1 MKISK
6 EKVKVSND
14 GEMQNL
20 EQEIRDVLLNGSLW
34 KKHYCGDI
42 NISDRAKMVI
52 ADMDAFHNHS
62 FAIEVYL
69 RNRNHL
75 NRTAL
80 LYRGNKISYGE
91 LFKKMFAYAKSLKS
105 MGYGE
110 GSEVPVCATNM
121 PEFVY
126 LFLAAN
132 LIGAKLN
139 SFGEWFDKD
148 YTKFILEYS
157 KSNTVFI
164 SDDVYHMVNDK
175 IDESNVNNIVVLSL
189 ADSLKRGNPYE
200 EIDNKF
206 HLGLFDSKVSKIK
219 EDSSKNVMSSKE
231 FEGRGINYDG
241 KVVNDGELDDP
252 AVITYTSGTSNPGVP
267 KAVLH
272 SNRSYM
278 TISRFKDKD
287 ITNLTNMDG
296 IKSLCHIP
304 VYTHMELCSMMDAL
318 FHGCTL
324 CLEPVYD
331 KDFFKYSV
339 IMHRANYQPGSQG
352 FNYDLC
358 YALEH
363 DEEFRRLCDGL
374 AGDGYRNGQ
383 LSELIAPTITGEG
396 MDKGSE
402 KYFNRIARKH
412 KFGVKK
418 LHFPVCYSIG
428 GGTGEASGIFTTLFK
443 SYMEKMPPHTFSKE
457 GLGLNVLPF
466 AEVVILDENGHY
478 CKPGGKGIIGVKSP
492 CDMMGYY
499 YNGDDFSR
507 LHIDNPYMVAEDG
520 RKFLI
525 MSNVAYMTKSGS
537 VKIKDRLN
545 NNVLLDDG
553 EVIPV
558 YEICDVVLSDTK
570 NIMTGSFVKISDEYI
585 GDVYV
590 MHIILQ
596 PGANKDKA
604 LASLS
609 KRLKSK
615 FSDALLDKLYVRVR
629 SMEEGFPVA
638 PSGKRDIH
646 PLIEE
651 GYTSKCISVKNLLYI
666 NEKGKGK
673 VLKK

>member
-1 MKISK
+1 MGKFASD
-6 EKVKVSND
+6 VSETLKNS
-14 GEMQNL
+14 
-20 EQEIRDVLLNGSLW
+20 RKW
-34 KKHYCGDI
+34 KRHYVTDI
-42 NISDRAKMVI
+42 KISDRAKMVI

-62 FAIEVYL
+62 FAVEIYL
-69 RNRNHL
+69 RNKDNL
-75 NRTAL
+75 DKTAL
-80 LYRGNKISYGE
+80 LYRGNKITYGE
-91 LFKKMFAYAKSLKS
+91 VFDKVYAYAKSLKA
-105 MGYGE
+105 MGYE
-110 GSEVPVCATNM
+110 AGSEVPVCATNM

-126 LFLAAN
+126 LFLATN

-148 YTKFILEYS
+148 YTKFILDHS

-164 SDDVYHMVNDK
+164 SDDVYYMVKDK
-175 IDESNVNNIVVLSL
+175 IDESSVNNIVVLSL
-189 ADSLKRGNPYE
+189 ADGLKNGNPYE
-200 EIDNKF
+200 EIDDKF
-206 HLGLFDSKVSKIK
+206 HPGLFDSKVSKFK
-219 EDSSKNVMSSKE
+219 EESSKTVMSSKE
-231 FEGRGINYDG
+231 FEDAGLSYEGM
-241 KVVNDGELDDP
+241 VVNDGALDDP
-252 AVITYTSGTSNPGVP
+252 AVITYTSGTTNPGVP
-267 KAVLH
+267 KGVLH
-272 SNRSYM
+272 SNRSYA
-278 TISRFKDKD
+278 TIARFKDRD

-304 VYTHMELCSMMDAL
+304 VYTHMELCTMMDGL

-352 FNYDLC
+352 FNYELC

-374 AGDGYRNGQ
+374 AGDSYRNGQ
-383 LSELIAPTITGEG
+383 LGELIAPTITGEG

-402 KYFNRIARKH
+402 KYFNKIARKH

-418 LHFPVCYSIG
+418 LHFPSCYSIG
-428 GGTGEASGIFTTLFK
+428 GGTGEASGVFTTLFK
-443 SYMEKMPPHTFSKE
+443 GYMEKIPPYTFSKE

-466 AEVVILDENGHY
+466 AEVVILDEQGNY
-478 CKPGGKGIIGVKSP
+478 RKPLEKGVIGVKSP

-499 YNGDDFSR
+499 YSGEDFSK
-507 LHIDNPYMVAEDG
+507 LHVDSPYIEAEDG
-520 RKFLI
+520 RRFLV

-558 YEICDVVLSDTK
+558 YEISDAVLDDTK
-570 NIMTGSFVKISDEYI
+570 NIMTGSLVKINDEYI
-585 GDVYV
+585 GEAYV

-596 PGANKDKA
+596 PGANKDRA

-609 KRLKSK
+609 KRLEAK
-615 FSDALLDKLYVRVR
+615 FSPSLLDKLYIRIR
-629 SMEEGFPVA
+629 SIEEGFPVA
-638 PSGKRDIH
+638 PSGKRDVH

-651 GYTSKCISVKNLLYI
+651 GYTSKCLSVKNLLYVYS
-666 NEKGKGK
+666 NEKGK

>member
-1 MKISK
+1 MTVGNEINDN
-6 EKVKVSND
+6 EKRRMHFDFEVN
-14 GEMQNL
+14 
-20 EQEIRDVLLNGSLW
+20 DVLKNSNKW
-34 KKHYCGDI
+34 KKHYVTDI
-42 NISDRAKMVI
+42 KISDLAKMVI

-62 FAIEVYL
+62 FAVEVYL
-69 RNRNHL
+69 RNRKHL
-75 NRTAL
+75 DKTAL

-91 LFKKMFAYAKSLKS
+91 MFDKVYAYAKSLKAF
-105 MGYGE
+105 GYE
-110 GSEVPVCATNM
+110 AGSEVPVCATNM

-126 LFLAAN
+126 LFLATN

-148 YTKFILEYS
+148 YTKFILEHS

-164 SDDVYHMVNDK
+164 SDDVYHMVKDK
-175 IDESNVNNIVVLSL
+175 IDESTINNVVVLSL
-189 ADSLKRGNPYE
+189 ADGLKNGNPYE
-200 EIDNKF
+200 EIDDKF
-206 HLGLFDSKVSKIK
+206 HPGLFDSKVSKIK
-219 EDSSKNVMSSKE
+219 EESSKNVMSSKE
-231 FEGRGINYDG
+231 FEDAGINYVG
-241 KVVNDGELDDP
+241 TVVNDGTLDDP
-252 AVITYTSGTSNPGVP
+252 AVITYTSGTTNPGVP
-267 KAVLH
+267 KGVLH
-272 SNRSYM
+272 SNRSYA
-278 TISRFKDKD
+278 TIARFKDRD

-304 VYTHMELCSMMDAL
+304 VYTHMELCTLMDGL

-339 IMHRANYQPGSQG
+339 IINRANYQPGSQG

-383 LSELIAPTITGEG
+383 LGELIAPTITGEG

-402 KYFNRIARKH
+402 KYFNKVARKH

-428 GGTGEASGIFTTLFK
+428 GGTGEASGVFTTLFK
-443 SYMEKMPPHTFSKE
+443 GYMEKVPPHTFSKE

-466 AEVVILDENGHY
+466 AEVVILDEQGNYRKHGE
-478 CKPGGKGIIGVKSP
+478 KGIIGVKSP

-499 YNGDDFSR
+499 YTGEDFPK
-507 LHIDNPYMVAEDG
+507 LHIDSPYIEAEDG
-520 RKFLI
+520 RTFLT
-525 MSNVAYMTKSGS
+525 MSNVAYKTKSGS

-553 EVIPV
+553 EIIPV
-558 YEICDVVLSDTK
+558 YEICDVILSDTK
-570 NIMTGSFVKISDEYI
+570 NIMTGSLVKVNDEYI
-585 GDVYV
+585 GEAYV
-590 MHIILQ
+590 MHIMLQ

-609 KRLKSK
+609 KRLKAK
-615 FSDALLDKLYVRVR
+615 FSPALLDKLYVRIR
-629 SMEEGFPVA
+629 SIEEGFPVA
-638 PSGKRDIH
+638 PSGKRDVN

-651 GYTSKCISVKNLLYI
+651 GYTSKCLSVKNLLYVYS
-666 NEKGKGK
+666 NGKGK

>member
-1 MKISK
+1 MGKFASD
-6 EKVKVSND
+6 VSETLKNS
-14 GEMQNL
+14 
-20 EQEIRDVLLNGSLW
+20 RKW
-34 KKHYCGDI
+34 KRHYVTDI
-42 NISDRAKMVI
+42 KISDRAKMVI

-62 FAIEVYL
+62 FAVEIYL
-69 RNRNHL
+69 RNKDNL
-75 NRTAL
+75 DKTAL
-80 LYRGNKISYGE
+80 LYRGNKITYGE
-91 LFKKMFAYAKSLKS
+91 VFDKVYAYAKSLKA
-105 MGYGE
+105 MGYE
-110 GSEVPVCATNM
+110 AGSEVPVCATNM

-126 LFLAAN
+126 LFLATN

-148 YTKFILEYS
+148 YTKFILDHS

-164 SDDVYHMVNDK
+164 SDDVYYMVKDK
-175 IDESNVNNIVVLSL
+175 IDESSVNNIVVLSL
-189 ADSLKRGNPYE
+189 ADGLKNGNPYE
-200 EIDNKF
+200 EIDDKF
-206 HLGLFDSKVSKIK
+206 HPGLFDSKVSKFK
-219 EDSSKNVMSSKE
+219 EESSKTVMSSKE
-231 FEGRGINYDG
+231 FEDAGLSYEGM
-241 KVVNDGELDDP
+241 VVNDGALDDP
-252 AVITYTSGTSNPGVP
+252 AVITYTSGTTNPGVP
-267 KAVLH
+267 KGVLH
-272 SNRSYM
+272 SNRSYA
-278 TISRFKDKD
+278 TIARFKDRD

-304 VYTHMELCSMMDAL
+304 VYTHMELCTMMDGL

-352 FNYDLC
+352 FNYELC

-363 DEEFRRLCDGL
+363 DDEFRRLCDGL
-374 AGDGYRNGQ
+374 AGDSYRNGQ
-383 LSELIAPTITGEG
+383 LGELIAPTITGEG

-402 KYFNRIARKH
+402 KYFNKIARKH

-418 LHFPVCYSIG
+418 LHFPSCYSIG
-428 GGTGEASGIFTTLFK
+428 GGTGEASGVFTTLFK
-443 SYMEKMPPHTFSKE
+443 GYMEKIPPYTFSKE

-466 AEVVILDENGHY
+466 AEVVILDEQGNY
-478 CKPGGKGIIGVKSP
+478 RKPLEKGVIGVKSP

-499 YNGDDFSR
+499 YSGEDFSK
-507 LHIDNPYMVAEDG
+507 LHVDSPYIEAEDG
-520 RKFLI
+520 RRFLV

-558 YEICDVVLSDTK
+558 YEICDAVLDDTK
-570 NIMTGSFVKISDEYI
+570 NIMTGSLVKINDEYI
-585 GDVYV
+585 GEAYV

-596 PGANKDKA
+596 PGANKDRA

-609 KRLKSK
+609 KRLEAK
-615 FSDALLDKLYVRVR
+615 FSPSLLDKLYIRIR
-629 SMEEGFPVA
+629 SIEEGFPVA
-638 PSGKRDIH
+638 PSGKRDVH

-651 GYTSKCISVKNLLYI
+651 GYTSKCLSVKNLLYVYS
-666 NEKGKGK
+666 NEKGK

>member
-1 MKISK
+1 MIS
-6 EKVKVSND
+6 NR
-14 GEMQNL
+14 
-20 EQEIRDVLLNGSLW
+20 RDYMGKFASDVQDTLNNSRKW
-34 KKHYCGDI
+34 KKHYVTDI
-42 NISDRAKMVI
+42 KIGDRAKMVI

-62 FAIEVYL
+62 FAVEIYL
-69 RNRNHL
+69 RNKDNL
-75 NRTAL
+75 DKTAL
-80 LYRGNKISYGE
+80 LYRGNKITYGE
-91 LFKKMFAYAKSLKS
+91 VFDRVYAYAKSLKA
-105 MGYGE
+105 MGYE
-110 GSEVPVCATNM
+110 TGSEVPVCATNM

-126 LFLAAN
+126 LFLATN

-148 YTKFILEYS
+148 YTKFILEHS
-157 KSNTVFI
+157 KSDTVFV
-164 SDDVYHMVNDK
+164 SDDVYHMVKDK
-175 IDESNVNNIVVLSL
+175 IDESAINNIVVLSL
-189 ADSLKRGNPYE
+189 ADGLKNGNPYE
-200 EIDNKF
+200 EIDEKF
-206 HLGLFDSKVSKIK
+206 HPGLFDSKFAKIK
-219 EDSSKNVMSSKE
+219 EESSKSVISSKE
-231 FEGRGINYDG
+231 FEDRGISYDG
-241 KVVNDGELDDP
+241 KVVNDGALDDP
-252 AVITYTSGTSNPGVP
+252 AVITYTSGTTNPGVP
-267 KAVLH
+267 KGVLH
-272 SNRSYM
+272 SNRSYA

-304 VYTHMELCSMMDAL
+304 VYTHMELCTMMDGL

-352 FNYDLC
+352 FNYELC

-363 DEEFRRLCDGL
+363 DEEFRKLCDGL

-383 LSELIAPTITGEG
+383 LGELIAPTITGEG

-402 KYFNRIARKH
+402 KYFNKVARKH

-418 LHFPVCYSIG
+418 LHFPSCYSIG
-428 GGTGEASGIFTTLFK
+428 GGTGEASGVFTTLFK
-443 SYMEKMPPHTFSKE
+443 GYMEKIPPYTFSKE

-466 AEVVILDENGHY
+466 AEVVILDEQGNY
-478 CKPGGKGIIGVKSP
+478 RKPLEKGVIGVKSP

-499 YNGDDFSR
+499 YSGDDFSK
-507 LHIDNPYMVAEDG
+507 LHVDSPYMEAEDG
-520 RKFLI
+520 RRFLV

-558 YEICDVVLSDTK
+558 YEICDAVLDDTK
-570 NIMTGSFVKISDEYI
+570 NIMSGSLVKINDEYI
-585 GDVYV
+585 GEAYV

-596 PGANKDKA
+596 PGVNKDKA

-609 KRLKSK
+609 KRLEAK
-615 FSDALLDKLYVRVR
+615 FSLALLDKLYIRIR
-629 SMEEGFPVA
+629 SIEERFPVA
-638 PSGKRDIH
+638 PSGKRDVH

-651 GYTSKCISVKNLLYI
+651 GYTSKCLSVKNLLYVYS
-666 NEKGKGK
+666 NEKGK

>member
-1 MKISK
+1 MISSKKEYMEKFASEVNETLKNSRKWKRHYVTDLKISD
-6 EKVKVSND
+6 S
-14 GEMQNL
+14 
-20 EQEIRDVLLNGSLW
+20 
-34 KKHYCGDI
+34 
-42 NISDRAKMVI
+42 AKMVI

-62 FAIEVYL
+62 FAVEVYL
-69 RNRNHL
+69 RNKDNL
-75 NRTAL
+75 DKTAL
-80 LYRGNKISYGE
+80 LYRGNKITYGD
-91 LFKKMFAYAKSLKS
+91 MFDKVYAYAKSLKT
-105 MGYGE
+105 MGYGA
-110 GSEVPVCATNM
+110 GSEVPVCATNI

-126 LFLAAN
+126 LFLATN

-139 SFGEWFDKD
+139 SMGEWFDKD
-148 YTKFILEYS
+148 YTKFILEHS
-157 KSNTVFI
+157 KSNTIFI
-164 SDDVYHMVNDK
+164 SDDVYDMVKDK
-175 IDESNVNNIVVLSL
+175 IDESSISNVVVLSL
-189 ADSLKRGNPYE
+189 ADSLKGGNPYE
-200 EIDNKF
+200 EIDDKF
-206 HLGLFDSKVSKIK
+206 HPGLFDSKVSKIR
-219 EDSSKNVMSSKE
+219 EESSKTVMSSKD
-231 FEGRGINYDG
+231 FEDIGINYDDN
-241 KVVNDGELDDP
+241 VVNDSELDDP
-252 AVITYTSGTSNPGVP
+252 AVITYTSGTTNPGVP
-267 KAVLH
+267 KGVLH
-272 SNRSYM
+272 SNRSYT
-278 TISRFKDKD
+278 TIARFKDRD

-304 VYTHMELCSMMDAL
+304 VYTHMELCTLMDGL

-383 LSELIAPTITGEG
+383 LGELIAPTITGEG

-402 KYFNRIARKH
+402 KYFNKVARKH

-428 GGTGEASGIFTTLFK
+428 GGTGEASGVFTTLFK
-443 SYMEKMPPHTFSKE
+443 SYMEKLPPYTFSKE
-457 GLGLNVLPF
+457 GIGLNVLPF
-466 AEVVILDENGHY
+466 AEVVILDEQGNY
-478 CKPGGKGIIGVKSP
+478 RKPGDKGLIGVKSP

-499 YNGDDFSR
+499 YTGDDFSK
-507 LHIDNPYMVAEDG
+507 LHVDSPYIEAEDG
-520 RKFLI
+520 RRFLV

-537 VKIKDRLN
+537 VKIKDRVN
-545 NNVLLDDG
+545 NNVILDDG

-558 YEICDVVLSDTK
+558 YEICDAVLDDTK
-570 NIMTGSFVKISDEYI
+570 NIMTGSLVKISDEYI
-585 GDVYV
+585 GEAYV

-596 PGANKDKA
+596 PEANKEKA

-615 FSDALLDKLYVRVR
+615 FSPELLDKLYVRVR
-629 SMEEGFPVA
+629 SIEEGFPVA

-651 GYTSKCISVKNLLYI
+651 GYSSKCLSVKNLLYV
-666 NEKGKGK
+666 NTKGKDK

>member
-1 MKISK
+1 MGKFASD
-6 EKVKVSND
+6 VSETLKNS
-14 GEMQNL
+14 
-20 EQEIRDVLLNGSLW
+20 RKW
-34 KKHYCGDI
+34 KRHYVTDI
-42 NISDRAKMVI
+42 KISDRAKMVI

-62 FAIEVYL
+62 FAVEIYL
-69 RNRNHL
+69 RNKDNL
-75 NRTAL
+75 DKTAL
-80 LYRGNKISYGE
+80 LYRGNKITYGE
-91 LFKKMFAYAKSLKS
+91 VFDKVYAYAKSLKA
-105 MGYGE
+105 MGYE
-110 GSEVPVCATNM
+110 AGSEVPVCATNM

-126 LFLAAN
+126 LFLATN

-139 SFGEWFDKD
+139 SIGEWFDKD
-148 YTKFILEYS
+148 YTKFILEHS

-164 SDDVYHMVNDK
+164 SDDVYDMVKDK
-175 IDESNVNNIVVLSL
+175 IDESSISNVVVLSL
-189 ADSLKRGNPYE
+189 ADSLKGGNPYE
-200 EIDNKF
+200 EIDDKF
-206 HLGLFDSKVSKIK
+206 HPGLFDSKVSKFK
-219 EDSSKNVMSSKE
+219 EESSKTVMSSKE
-231 FEGRGINYDG
+231 FEDAGLSYEGM
-241 KVVNDGELDDP
+241 VVNDGALDDP
-252 AVITYTSGTSNPGVP
+252 AVITYTSGTTNPGVP
-267 KAVLH
+267 KGVLH
-272 SNRSYM
+272 SNRSYA
-278 TISRFKDKD
+278 TIARFKDRD

-304 VYTHMELCSMMDAL
+304 VYTHMELCTMMDGL

-352 FNYDLC
+352 FNYELC

-374 AGDGYRNGQ
+374 AGDSYRNGQ
-383 LSELIAPTITGEG
+383 LGELIAPTITGEG

-402 KYFNRIARKH
+402 KYFNKIARKH

-418 LHFPVCYSIG
+418 LHFPSCYSIG
-428 GGTGEASGIFTTLFK
+428 GGTGEASGVFTTLFK
-443 SYMEKMPPHTFSKE
+443 GYMEKIPPYTFSKE

-466 AEVVILDENGHY
+466 AEVVILDEQGNY
-478 CKPGGKGIIGVKSP
+478 RKPLEKGVIGVKSP

-499 YNGDDFSR
+499 YSGEDFSK
-507 LHIDNPYMVAEDG
+507 LHVDSPYIEAEDG
-520 RKFLI
+520 RRFLV

-558 YEICDVVLSDTK
+558 YEISDAVLDDTK
-570 NIMTGSFVKISDEYI
+570 NIMTGSLVKINDEYI
-585 GDVYV
+585 GEAYV

-596 PGANKDKA
+596 PGANKDRA

-609 KRLKSK
+609 KRLEAK
-615 FSDALLDKLYVRVR
+615 FSPSLLDKLYIRIR
-629 SMEEGFPVA
+629 SIEEGFPVA
-638 PSGKRDIH
+638 PSGKRDVH

-651 GYTSKCISVKNLLYI
+651 GYTSKCLSVKNLLYVYS
-666 NEKGKGK
+666 NEKGK

>member
-1 MKISK
+1 MGKFASD
-6 EKVKVSND
+6 VSETLKNS
-14 GEMQNL
+14 
-20 EQEIRDVLLNGSLW
+20 RKW
-34 KKHYCGDI
+34 KRHYVTDLK
-42 NISDRAKMVI
+42 ISDRAKMVI

-62 FAIEVYL
+62 FAVEVYL
-69 RNRNHL
+69 RNKDNL
-75 NRTAL
+75 DKTAL
-80 LYRGNKISYGE
+80 LYRGNKITYGE
-91 LFKKMFAYAKSLKS
+91 VFDKVYAYAKSLKA
-105 MGYGE
+105 MGYE
-110 GSEVPVCATNM
+110 AGSEVPVCATNM

-126 LFLAAN
+126 LFLATN

-148 YTKFILEYS
+148 YTKFILDHS

-164 SDDVYHMVNDK
+164 SDDVYYMVKDK
-175 IDESNVNNIVVLSL
+175 IDESSVNNIVVLSL
-189 ADSLKRGNPYE
+189 ADGLKNGNPYE
-200 EIDNKF
+200 EIDDKF
-206 HLGLFDSKVSKIK
+206 HPGLFDSKVSKFK
-219 EDSSKNVMSSKE
+219 EESSKTVMSSKE
-231 FEGRGINYDG
+231 FEDAGLSYEG
-241 KVVNDGELDDP
+241 KVVNDGALDDP
-252 AVITYTSGTSNPGVP
+252 AVITYTSGTTNPGVP
-267 KAVLH
+267 KGVLH
-272 SNRSYM
+272 SNRSYA
-278 TISRFKDKD
+278 TIARFKDRD

-304 VYTHMELCSMMDAL
+304 VYTHMELCTMMDGL

-352 FNYDLC
+352 FNYELC

-374 AGDGYRNGQ
+374 AGDSYRNGQ
-383 LSELIAPTITGEG
+383 LGELIAPTITGEG

-402 KYFNRIARKH
+402 KYFNKIARKH

-418 LHFPVCYSIG
+418 LHFPSCYSIG
-428 GGTGEASGIFTTLFK
+428 GGTGEASGVFTTLFK
-443 SYMEKMPPHTFSKE
+443 GYMEKIPPYTFSKE

-466 AEVVILDENGHY
+466 AEVVILDEQGNY
-478 CKPGGKGIIGVKSP
+478 RKPLEKGVIGVKSP

-499 YNGDDFSR
+499 YSGEDFSK
-507 LHIDNPYMVAEDG
+507 LHVDSPYIEAEDG
-520 RKFLI
+520 RRFLV

-558 YEICDVVLSDTK
+558 YEICDAVLDDTK
-570 NIMTGSFVKISDEYI
+570 NIMTGSLVKINDEYI
-585 GDVYV
+585 GEAYV

-596 PGANKDKA
+596 PGANKDRA

-609 KRLKSK
+609 KRLEAK
-615 FSDALLDKLYVRVR
+615 FSTSLLDKLYIRIR
-629 SMEEGFPVA
+629 SIEEGFPVA
-638 PSGKRDIH
+638 PSGKRDVH

-651 GYTSKCISVKNLLYI
+651 GYTSKCLSVKNLLYVYS
-666 NEKGKGK
+666 NEKGK

>member
-1 MKISK
+1 MGKFASD
-6 EKVKVSND
+6 VSETLKNS
-14 GEMQNL
+14 
-20 EQEIRDVLLNGSLW
+20 RKW
-34 KKHYCGDI
+34 KRHYVTDLK
-42 NISDRAKMVI
+42 ISDRAKMVI

-62 FAIEVYL
+62 FAVEVYL
-69 RNRNHL
+69 RNKDNL
-75 NRTAL
+75 DKTAL
-80 LYRGNKISYGE
+80 LYRGNKITYGE
-91 LFKKMFAYAKSLKS
+91 VFDKVYAYAKSLKA
-105 MGYGE
+105 MGYE
-110 GSEVPVCATNM
+110 AGSEVPVCATNM

-126 LFLAAN
+126 LFLATN

-148 YTKFILEYS
+148 YTKFILDHS

-164 SDDVYHMVNDK
+164 SDDVYYMVKDK
-175 IDESNVNNIVVLSL
+175 IDESSVNNIVVLSL
-189 ADSLKRGNPYE
+189 ADGLKNGNPYE
-200 EIDNKF
+200 EIDDKF
-206 HLGLFDSKVSKIK
+206 HPGLFDSKVSKFK
-219 EDSSKNVMSSKE
+219 EESSKTVMSSKE
-231 FEGRGINYDG
+231 FEDAGLSYEG
-241 KVVNDGELDDP
+241 KVVNDGALDDP
-252 AVITYTSGTSNPGVP
+252 AVITYTSGTTNPGVP
-267 KAVLH
+267 KGVLH
-272 SNRSYM
+272 SNRSYA
-278 TISRFKDKD
+278 TIARFKDRD

-304 VYTHMELCSMMDAL
+304 VYTHMELCTMMDGL

-352 FNYDLC
+352 FNYELC

-374 AGDGYRNGQ
+374 AGDSYRNGQ
-383 LSELIAPTITGEG
+383 LGELIAPTITGEG

-402 KYFNRIARKH
+402 KYFNKIARKH

-418 LHFPVCYSIG
+418 LHFPSCYSIG
-428 GGTGEASGIFTTLFK
+428 GGTGEASGVFTTLFK
-443 SYMEKMPPHTFSKE
+443 GYMEKIPPYTFSKE

-466 AEVVILDENGHY
+466 AEVVILDEQGNY
-478 CKPGGKGIIGVKSP
+478 RKPLEKGVIGVKSP

-499 YNGDDFSR
+499 YSGEDFSK
-507 LHIDNPYMVAEDG
+507 LHVDSPYIEAEDG
-520 RKFLI
+520 RRFLV

-558 YEICDVVLSDTK
+558 YEICDAVLDDTK
-570 NIMTGSFVKISDEYI
+570 NIMTGSLVKINDEYI
-585 GDVYV
+585 GEAYV

-596 PGANKDKA
+596 PGANKDRA

-609 KRLKSK
+609 KRLETK
-615 FSDALLDKLYVRVR
+615 FSPSLLDKLYIRIR
-629 SMEEGFPVA
+629 SIEEGFPVA
-638 PSGKRDIH
+638 PSGKRDVH

-651 GYTSKCISVKNLLYI
+651 GYTSKCLSVKNLLYVYS
-666 NEKGKGK
+666 NEKGK

>member
-1 MKISK
+1 MISNRRDYMGK
-6 EKVKVSND
+6 FVS
-14 GEMQNL
+14 
-20 EQEIRDVLLNGSLW
+20 DVSETLKNSRKW
-34 KKHYCGDI
+34 KRHYVTDI
-42 NISDRAKMVI
+42 KISDRAKMVI

-62 FAIEVYL
+62 FAVEIYL
-69 RNRNHL
+69 RNKDNL
-75 NRTAL
+75 DKTAL
-80 LYRGNKISYGE
+80 LYRGNKITYGE
-91 LFKKMFAYAKSLKS
+91 VFDKVYAYAKSLKA
-105 MGYGE
+105 MGYE
-110 GSEVPVCATNM
+110 AGSEVPVCATNM

-126 LFLAAN
+126 LFLATN

-148 YTKFILEYS
+148 YTKFILDHS

-164 SDDVYHMVNDK
+164 SDDVYHMVKDK
-175 IDESNVNNIVVLSL
+175 IDESSVNNIVVLSL
-189 ADSLKRGNPYE
+189 ADGLKNGNPYE
-200 EIDNKF
+200 EIDDKF
-206 HLGLFDSKVSKIK
+206 HPGLFDSKVSKFK
-219 EDSSKNVMSSKE
+219 EESSKTVMSSKE
-231 FEGRGINYDG
+231 FEDAGLSYEGM
-241 KVVNDGELDDP
+241 VVNDGALDDP
-252 AVITYTSGTSNPGVP
+252 AVITYTSGTTNPGVP
-267 KAVLH
+267 KGVLH
-272 SNRSYM
+272 SNRSYA
-278 TISRFKDKD
+278 TIARFKDRD

-304 VYTHMELCSMMDAL
+304 VYTHMELCTMMDGL

-352 FNYDLC
+352 FNYELC

-374 AGDGYRNGQ
+374 AGDSYRNGQ
-383 LSELIAPTITGEG
+383 LGELIAPTITGEG

-402 KYFNRIARKH
+402 KYFNKIARKH

-418 LHFPVCYSIG
+418 LHFPSCYSIG
-428 GGTGEASGIFTTLFK
+428 GGTGEASGVFTTLFK
-443 SYMEKMPPHTFSKE
+443 GYMEKIPPYTFSKE

-466 AEVVILDENGHY
+466 AEVVILDEQGNY
-478 CKPGGKGIIGVKSP
+478 RKPLEKGVIGVKSP

-499 YNGDDFSR
+499 YSGEDFSK
-507 LHIDNPYMVAEDG
+507 LHVDSPYIEAEDG
-520 RKFLI
+520 RRFLV

-558 YEICDVVLSDTK
+558 YEICDAVLDDTK
-570 NIMTGSFVKISDEYI
+570 NIMTGSLVKINDEYI
-585 GDVYV
+585 GEAYV

-596 PGANKDKA
+596 PGANKDRA

-609 KRLKSK
+609 KRLEAK
-615 FSDALLDKLYVRVR
+615 FSPSLLDKLYIRIR
-629 SMEEGFPVA
+629 SIEEGFPVA
-638 PSGKRDIH
+638 PSGKRDVH

-651 GYTSKCISVKNLLYI
+651 GYTSKCLSVKNLLYVYS
-666 NEKGKGK
+666 NEKGK